1 MRLARIAIVTRNARV
16 VGGVETY
23 LDTVLP
29 LLAAMGHDLSLFSES
44 AGPSNSRAIS
54 RPANAPAWSVSEIGA
69 PRALDSLH
77 RWRPDL
83 IYSHG
88 LSDPELEAQ
97 TLTLAP
103 AMIFAHDYRAVCIS
117 GRKAFAVPAATPC
130 ARCLGAGCVLN
141 FYPRRCGGLNPL
153 TMLQDFRRAT
163 RRLELLRSAPAVLV
177 ASRYMREEHIRN
189 GLPPQLVS
197 CVGYPIVDRAGV
209 PLEPTEVIPPAPIS
223 DGLGASATVPLR
235 LLFAGRME
243 PLKGGGILLD
253 ALPLIS
259 SALSRPLLVTFA
271 GDGGARFEWTR
282 RAEAIARNHPTLR
295 VEFTGWIDSVA
306 LTSLFESSDLLVVPS
321 LWPEPFGLVG
331 PEAGSR
337 GLPAAAFAVGGI
349 PEWLTEGVNGALA
362 HGLPPS
368 PADLANAVVRCLRDP
383 LHHARLRRGAIEL
396 AKRFG
401 PERHLDA
408 LTKVIDEILP
418 QSRSLPPEEIDRDSA
433 LI

>member
-1 MRLARIAIVTRNARV
+1 VRLARIAIVTRNASV

-23 LDTVLP
+23 LDTVVP
-29 LLAAMGHDLSLFSES
+29 LLGSVGHEVSLFCES
-44 AGPSNSRAIS
+44 AGPSTSRAIS
-54 RPANAPAWSVSEIGA
+54 RPAHAPAWSMSEMGA
-69 PRALDSLH
+69 RQSLDSLR
-77 RWRPDL
+77 RWQPDL

-88 LSDPELEAQ
+88 LSDLEIEAQ
-97 TLTLAP
+97 TLMLAP

-117 GRKAFAVPAATPC
+117 GRKTFAFPVATPC
-130 ARCLGAGCVLN
+130 ARNLGAGCVLN
-141 FYPRRCGGLNPL
+141 FYPRRCGGLNPV
-153 TMLQDFRRAT
+153 TMVEDFRQAT
-163 RRLELLRSAPAVLV
+163 RRLGLLRSARAVLT

-189 GLPPQLVS
+189 GLPPQLVR
-197 CVGYPIVDRAGV
+197 CVGYPIVDRAGPAFQTREEISAV
-209 PLEPTEVIPPAPIS
+209 PNS
-223 DGLGASATVPLR
+223 SGLGALATVPLR

-243 PLKGGGILLD
+243 PLKGGGVLLD

-271 GDGGARFEWTR
+271 GDGSARFEWTQ
-282 RAEAIARNHPTLR
+282 RAAMVARNHPSLGI
-295 VEFTGWIDSVA
+295 EFTGWIDSVA

-321 LWPEPFGLVG
+321 IWPEPFGLVG

-337 GLPAAAFAVGGI
+337 GLPAASFAVGGI

-362 HGLPPS
+362 HGVPPS
-368 PADLANAVVRCLRDP
+368 PADLADAVVRCLRDP

-396 AKRFG
+396 ARRFG

-418 QSRSLPPEEIDRDSA
+418 QAPSLPPEETDRDSST
-433 LI
+433 I